1 MKEQI
6 KKDLKKL
13 FDDGIELFSL
23 IATGQNDITVANKYQ
38 KWYSQ
43 SMLVIKQLLPERF
56 DEFKE
61 CYKLDKR
68 KAIDPGTYKLFD
80 YISQ

>member
-1 MKEQI
+1 
-6 KKDLKKL
+6 
-13 FDDGIELFSL
+13 
-23 IATGQNDITVANKYQ
+23 
-38 KWYSQ
+38 
-43 SMLVIKQLLPERF
+43 MLVIKQLLPERF

-68 KAIDPGTYKLFD
+68 KAIDPSTYKLFD